1 MGICKDCLRIGIDR
15 NYLKKLKNE
24 LRVSSAPGSD
34 YMSGLS
40 AREYSPLALAF
51 LGDAV
56 YGLLARRY
64 LIEQANRPA
73 GELHQMSVALVCAQT
88 QAAGAAA
95 IADLLSEEETAAF
108 KRGRNAKVSH
118 TPKGA
123 SDAQYH
129 AATGLESLFGWLSV
143 SGRQDRAQELF
154 DAIIERVDPLEKD

>member
-1 MGICKDCLRIGIDR
+1 
-15 NYLKKLKNE
+15 
-24 LRVSSAPGSD
+24 
-34 YMSGLS
+34 MSLS

-143 SGRQDRAQELF
+143 SGRQERAQELF
-154 DAIIERVDPLEKD
+154 DAIIERVDPLKKD